1 MAQLYIDRGNTA
13 LKWQLLDDE
22 ILVNHGVANKAE
34 PVSSALDKVKN
45 SSISK
50 IIVSSVSSDDFEFSL
65 NKWSEDNG
73 YCQPVF
79 VESSKE
85 SCGVINAYAEPN
97 KLGVDRLLA
106 MIAAHNTV
114 AGMLCV
120 VDSGTALTMDF
131 LDKGGQHLGG
141 FIVPGAALMET
152 SLLSNADKIDVQE
165 ISETGQLGSNT
176 TESVSFGI
184 TQMLQAFVLQ
194 KVSEME
200 VRHQQKITLI
210 VTGGHA
216 TELTKEF
223 PIPFQIET
231 NLVFQGLKLW
241 SDSEA

>member
-1 MAQLYIDRGNTA
+1 MAHLYIDRGNTA
-13 LKWQLLDDE
+13 IKWQLVDGE
-22 ILVNHGVANKAE
+22 ILLNHGVANKAE
-34 PVSSALDKVKN
+34 SVSSALDKAKN

-50 IIVSSVSSDDFEFSL
+50 IVVSVGSDDFELSL

-73 YCQPVF
+73 YCQPIF

-85 SCGVINAYAEPN
+85 ACGVINAYTQPN
-97 KLGVDRLLA
+97 KLGVDRWLA

-131 LDKGGQHLGG
+131 LDKTGQHLGG
-141 FIVPGAALMET
+141 FIVPGAALMKA
-152 SLLSNADKIDVQE
+152 SLLSNTDKIDVQE
-165 ISETGQLGSNT
+165 INETGQLGSNT

-184 TQMLQAFVLQ
+184 AQMLQAFVLQ
-194 KVSEME
+194 KLNEIE
-200 VRHQQKITLI
+200 IQHQQKITLI

-216 TELTKEF
+216 AELTKDLPF
-223 PIPFQIET
+223 PFQIET